1 MSTDRFTPVKPQ
13 RRRQRR
19 STLHNAGLITLIA
32 GILLFG
38 ASSLGARAG
47 FTVLP
52 FDPHHIIGQ
61 LAGAGVG
68 LVGASLIG
76 RRQQ

>member
-19 STLHNAGLITLIA
+19 SALHHAALIMLIA
-32 GILLFG
+32 GILLFA

-52 FDPHHIIGQ
+52 FDPHHMIGQ
-61 LAGAGVG
+61 LAGAGFA

-76 RRQQ
+76 RRQR